1 MKVRDLK
8 CWPPKWREAS
18 GVSGSV
24 ANGEVGT
31 LTAVHWDPGNQ
42 SLALTME
49 HEGERRSGVLKDD
62 VGLLTKL
69 YLLLGWQVG
78 RALARIGNLE
88 MTP

>member
-1 MKVRDLK
+1 MKVRDLE
-8 CWPPKWREAS
+8 CWPPKWQGAS
-18 GVSGSV
+18 GVSDSV

-31 LTAVHWDPGNQ
+31 LTAVRWDPGNQ

-49 HEGERRSGVLKDD
+49 REGERQSGVLKGD

-78 RALARIGNLE
+78 RALARVGSLE